1 MTSLLALLFVL
12 SGAAGLIYESLWSR
26 YLGLLVGHGAY
37 AQVLVLVIFLGGMSL
52 GAAWVSKRSARI
64 RQPLLW
70 YAAVEAVVGI
80 LGLAFHDVFVG
91 TSGLAYDWLFPALGS
106 GTLSTIAKWT
116 LSALLILPQSILLG
130 ITFPLMTAAVLRAS
144 DAARAGHVLGLFYFA
159 NSLGAAVGV
168 LVAGFWLLEIA
179 GLPGTLAA
187 AAIVNLA
194 VALGAF
200 FIARQQGAQSSEST
214 AHAPAAAAASTD
226 ASAPSIATV
235 AEEEATLD
243 AEVDAPLGHSSALAK
258 LLLSVSFATAAASF
272 VYEIAWIRM
281 LSLVLG
287 SATHAFELMLSAF
300 ILGLALGALLVRRR
314 ADADGDPLRSLGI
327 VQVVM
332 GAAAILTLSFY
343 IDAFDWMSALMQTLQ
358 RNESGY
364 AAFHVGRYALAM
376 SIMLPAT
383 ICAGM
388 TLPLI
393 TRALLRAGV
402 GERAV
407 GAVYAWNT
415 LGSIVGAAMAGL
427 FLLPALGVRG
437 TLILGGALDLALGCW
452 LLWTAAPLRVGGRRT
467 AQLALAAAAAVV
479 FVSALSP
486 GFDPAVLSSGV
497 FRYGTVPAPGARNI
511 LFYRDGRTAS
521 VSVQMGSDSGFTIAT
536 NGKPDASLHRMWFE
550 DPKPDSQRPALAGDN
565 ATQALLALVTLA
577 HAPQA
582 REAAVIGHGAGMTT
596 HFLLGSD
603 SIQRVTTIEIEP
615 EMVEA
620 ARLLLPANIRAFDD
634 PRAEVVIDD
643 ARAFFAT
650 ANRQFDVIVSEP
662 SNPWVSGVSALFTE
676 EFYARAARQLAPG
689 GVFGQWLHLY
699 EIEDE
704 LVLGI
709 LKALST
715 QFRSYEL
722 YLTNDVDVL
731 VVASNADF
739 LPSPDW
745 SVFRSADIAL
755 DLARFRPIPDAAL
768 SATRLVGHRELGPLL
783 AADSASNSDFYPQL
797 DLRAERAR
805 FLGVEA
811 NAFSSMQSD
820 RFVLADAI
828 SERRVLPLDLPRAP
842 LSHGRFDAQAK
853 SVQLKAAMSDDS
865 PLRGQRATALGATAQ
880 DAARDANLAVRTAAL
895 RLQRLTLEIRSGR
908 APVDWQLW
916 FVELLLVERD
926 LHQGTMGRVDAAW
939 YAEVE
944 RYLAAAGA
952 PEGAASAWRFLRAA
966 VTYDWDRAAAEVP
979 RQIAER
985 DRGTAWLPPAL
996 LLDAAVLARLRSG
1009 DLPGAQAAFA
1019 RLSDAAGRSPDDVR
1033 TRMLEALTKP

>member
-1 MTSLLALLFVL
+1 MTTLLALIFLC
-12 SGAAGLIYESLWSR
+12 SGAAGLVYESLWSR

-52 GAAWVSKRSARI
+52 GAALIARRSAQI
-64 RQPLLW
+64 ANPLRW
-70 YAAVEAVVGI
+70 YAIVEAVVGL
-80 LGLAFHDVFVG
+80 LGLAFHDVFVAA
-91 TSGLAYDWLFPALGS
+91 SGFAYDSLFPALGDGS
-106 GTLSTIAKWT
+106 VVTIAKWT
-116 LSALLILPQSILLG
+116 LAALLILPQSILLG
-130 ITFPLMTAAVLRAS
+130 ATFPLMTAAVLRVTES
-144 DAARAGHVLGLFYFA
+144 ARSGHVLGLFYFA
-159 NSLGAAVGV
+159 NSLGAAIGV
-168 LVAGFWLLEIA
+168 LVAGFWLLEVA
-179 GLPGTLAA
+179 GLPGTLAVA
-187 AAIVNLA
+187 AMVNLGVAGAA
-194 VALGAF
+194 VLVG
-200 FIARQQGAQSSEST
+200 RMERETGRKTDDGSEQPSPNGPSAQADPASVIRHPSSLET
-214 AHAPAAAAASTD
+214 
-226 ASAPSIATV
+226 
-235 AEEEATLD
+235 
-243 AEVDAPLGHSSALAK
+243 
-258 LLLSVSFATAAASF
+258 LLLTISFLSAAASF
-272 VYEIAWIRM
+272 IYEIAWIRM

-300 ILGLALGALLVRRR
+300 ILGLAIGALLVRRS
-314 ADADGDPLRSLGI
+314 ADAEGDPVWKLGL
-327 VQVVM
+327 VQVAM
-332 GAAAILTLSFY
+332 GAAAILTLGWY
-343 IDAFDWMSALMQTLQ
+343 VDAFDWMAALMQTVQ

-376 SIMLPAT
+376 AIMLPAT

-393 TRALLRAGV
+393 TRALLSAGR

-407 GAVYAWNT
+407 GTVYAWNT
-415 LGSIVGAAMAGL
+415 LGSIIGAATAGL
-427 FLLPALGVRG
+427 LLLPSIGLRG

-452 LLWTAAPLRVGGRRT
+452 LLWSSVRLRIGAARTAKLATAA
-467 AQLALAAAAAVV
+467 ALSVV
-479 FVSALSP
+479 LVSALSP
-486 GFDPAVLSSGV
+486 GFDPAVLTGGV
-497 FRYGTVPAPGARNI
+497 FRYGSVPAPGSRNI
-511 LFYRDGRTAS
+511 IFYRDGRTAS

-550 DPKPDSQRPALAGDN
+550 EPKADSLRPALAGDN

-596 HFLLGSD
+596 HFLLGSETME
-603 SIQRVTTIEIEP
+603 RVTTIEIEP

-620 ARLLLPANIRAFDD
+620 ARLLMPANIRAFDD
-634 PRAEVVIDD
+634 PRAVVIEDD

-676 EFYARAARQLAPG
+676 EFYARASRQLAAG

-699 EIEDE
+699 EIEDA

-731 VVASNADF
+731 VVASNADS
-739 LPSPDW
+739 LPTPNW
-745 SVFRSADIAL
+745 SVFRSPDIAL
-755 DLARFRPIPDAAL
+755 DLQRFRPIPDAAL
-768 SATRLVGHRELGPLL
+768 AATRLVGHRELGPML
-783 AADSASNSDFYPQL
+783 ARDSASNSDFYPQL

-811 NAFSSMQSD
+811 NAFAAMQAD

-828 SERRVLPLDLPRAP
+828 AERRIAPLGAALAP
-842 LSHGRFDAQAK
+842 LSHRRFDAQTK
-853 SVQLKAAMSDDS
+853 SLLLRRALTDAEAPRGAA
-865 PLRGQRATALGATAQ
+865 RGGATAP
-880 DAARDANLAVRTAAL
+880 DELLAVRAAAL
-895 RLQRLTLEIRSGR
+895 RVQRLALELRSGR

-916 FVELLLVERD
+916 FAELLLVERD
-926 LHQGTMGRVDAAW
+926 LHQGTMGVVDAVW
-939 YAEVE
+939 YADVE
-944 RYLAAAGA
+944 RYMQATGA
-952 PEGAASAWRFLRAA
+952 PAGPLSAWRFLRAA
-966 VTYDWDRAAAEVP
+966 VTYDWPAAAAEVP

-996 LLDAAVLARLRSG
+996 LLDGAVLARLRSG
-1009 DLPGAQAAFA
+1009 DITGAQAAFA
-1019 RLSDAAGRSPDDVR
+1019 RLSDAAGRGPDDVR
-1033 TRMLEALTKP
+1033 TRMLEALVEP